1 MIAVDAVYFIPRK
14 DFSEIEQAL
23 LKDDMI
29 SRQSLTFRNA
39 GNFGSKEDA
48 VCFRISGSDE
58 ALLKAKELI
67 GGKGKLIEG
76 AEKERIIKQ
85 ITDEEDVVAQGFG
98 SIFE

>member
-1 MIAVDAVYFIPRK
+1 MEN
-14 DFSEIEQAL
+14 SL
-23 LKDDMI
+23 LKDDLV

-39 GNFGSKEDA
+39 AVFGSKEDA
-48 VCFRISGSDE
+48 VCVRISGSEE

-76 AEKERIIKQ
+76 PEKDKILKQ
-85 ITDEEDVVAQGFG
+85 IAEEEDAVAKGFG